1 MVSGPRESWQG
12 RRPGAGAG
20 SLRQSAPRAACRL
33 RPHPHPHPH
42 PHPMVLSGLTRSLGE
57 ENEPQPHSLL
67 ASQPW
72 RPPLRHPGKAFVDS
86 WGKGQRGIDLAMA
99 AGVLGL
105 ASLSPGG

>member
-1 MVSGPRESWQG
+1 
-12 RRPGAGAG
+12 
-20 SLRQSAPRAACRL
+20 
-33 RPHPHPHPH
+33 
-42 PHPMVLSGLTRSLGE
+42 MVLSGLTRSLGE

-72 RPPLRHPGKAFVDS
+72 RAPLRHPGKAFVDS